1 MTIEMTKRIS
11 SIAVD
16 QMTKAEA
23 MQNLIDIVDANLNHR
38 IGNFEFDH
46 TERTETQN
54 GTIYLNC
61 VSRDGKTP
69 TYRFKVENINDK
81 GYNLIWNGD
90 IGIDWGARVI
100 LEQSFDAEGNPV
112 NAMIEDNAGV
122 KAVCSVVCEGLF
134 HSNSAK
140 LTGYAHASGTAPYDQ
155 FSDTLLTVGDLC
167 YLISVNR
174 IDFFFHFVNK
184 DVAIELNGD
193 YITLKCEGRDLKA
206 TVMEVCDAVD
216 PADAGITEA
225 EAERVLELMMKNSPF
240 LRS

>member
-1 MTIEMTKRIS
+1 MTIE
-11 SIAVD
+11 
-16 QMTKAEA
+16 MTKAEA
-23 MQNLIDIVDANLNHR
+23 MQNLIDIVDANLSHR

-69 TYRFKVENINDK
+69 TYRFKVEHINDK

-112 NAMIEDNAGV
+112 NAIIQDNAGV
-122 KAVCSVVCEGLF
+122 KAACSVSCISRIATET
-134 HSNSAK
+134 SNEAVSI
-140 LTGYAHASGTAPYDQ
+140 TGYAHASGTEPYDK

-167 YLISVNR
+167 YIIHTNR

-206 TVMEVCDAVD
+206 TSMEICDAVD

-225 EAERVLELMMKNSPF
+225 EATRVLELMMKNSPF